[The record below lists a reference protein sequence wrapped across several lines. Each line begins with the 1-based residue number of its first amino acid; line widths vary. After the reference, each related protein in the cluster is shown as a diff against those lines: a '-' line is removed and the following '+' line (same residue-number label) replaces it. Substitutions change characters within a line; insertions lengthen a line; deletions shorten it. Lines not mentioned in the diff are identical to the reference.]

1 MLIAPMLLVLSA
13 YASQPP
19 DGLLAGAATRVITP
33 EQPVYLAGLSGPRLS
48 DGVHD
53 DLYARAVAFVEG
65 DTTVI
70 VVGLDIIGYAR
81 ARVEGVKQELARRG
95 VPTDGLI
102 LCSTHQ
108 HSGPDTL
115 GLWGPS
121 ETETGV
127 DDAYMEF
134 LAARIVEAAE
144 EAYTNIRS
152 AHASVGAARVPEG
165 VARNARVPE
174 YDDELRVLRFV
185 DTGDGAT
192 IATLVNF
199 TSHPEVLWSD
209 STKITADYP
218 QHVYRLLDEQLGGVT
233 VFVNGALGGMVTPA
247 SSEHTFAEC
256 ERIGVA
262 VANTALTAVDSA
274 MPVSDVALAHDRR
287 VFTTPMDNAGF
298 RAAVDAGIIPVG
310 PNTDIVETEVSLIRL
325 GGVAL
330 ATIPGEMLPSLGFR
344 LRDTMRERLGCES
357 PFILGL
363 ANDELGY
370 ILAEDE
376 FDMEL
381 YEYEASMSVGRGI
394 GPATLAA
401 LAEMMPPPD

>member
-1 MLIAPMLLVLSA
+1 MLIAPMLLVLGA
-13 YASQPP
+13 YASAT

-33 EQPVYLAGLSGPRLS
+33 ERPAYLAGLSGPRLS

-53 DLYARAVAFVEG
+53 ELYARAVAFSEG

-70 VVGLDIIGYAR
+70 IVGLDIIGYAR
-81 ARVEGVKQELARRG
+81 ERVESVKAELARRG

-102 LCSTHQ
+102 VCSTHQ

-115 GLWGPS
+115 GMWGPS

-134 LAARIVEAAE
+134 LAGRIVEAAE
-144 EAYTNIRS
+144 EAYDDLRPAS
-152 AHASVGAARVPEG
+152 AAAGAARVPEG

-174 YDDELRVLRFV
+174 YDDELRVLQFV
-185 DTGDGAT
+185 ADDGGT

-209 STKITADYP
+209 SMKITADYP
-218 QHVYRLLDEQLGGVT
+218 QHVYRLVEKEFGGVA
-233 VFVNGALGGMVTPA
+233 VFINGALGGMVTPA
-247 SSEHTFAEC
+247 SSEHTFEEC

-262 VANTALTAVDSA
+262 VANTAIAAVGSA
-274 MPVSDVALAHDRR
+274 APVADGGLQHDRR
-287 VFTTPMDNAGF
+287 VFTSPMENAQF
-298 RAAVDAGIIPVG
+298 RAAVDAGIVPVG
-310 PNTDIVETEVSLIRL
+310 PATDTVVTEVSLIRL
-325 GGVAL
+325 GDVAL
-330 ATIPGEMLPSLGFR
+330 ATIPGEMLPSLGFE
-344 LRDTMRERLGCES
+344 LRDTIRQRLGCES

-370 ILAEDE
+370 ILSEEE
-376 FDMEL
+376 FDLEL

-394 GPATLAA
+394 GPATLDA
-401 LAEMMPPPD
+401 LYEMMPSHD